1 MRPHLR
7 RRLPKKKNRSC
18 AGWMMTVRCRSSR
31 LVHRRRLP
39 KKKNRSCAGWMMT
52 VRGQSSRLVHRRRLP
67 KKKNRSCAGWM
78 MTVRGQSSRL
88 VHPQPGALHA
98 PAHAARP
105 RQQPRLGLLPS
116 SSEPWRHCPP
126 LRRASAPPIDDYQ
139 RHPVHPAA
147 CTASQQLQLYRT
159 STGLRPGAGG

>member
-1 MRPHLR
+1 MTVRGQSSRLVHR

-52 VRGQSSRLVHRRRLP
+52 VRCRSSRLL
-67 KKKNRSCAGWM
+67 
-78 MTVRGQSSRL
+78 Q
-88 VHPQPGALHA
+88 PQPGALHA

-116 SSEPWRHCPP
+116 SSEPWRHRPP
-126 LRRASAPPIDDYQ
+126 LRRASGPPIDDYQ
-139 RHPVHPAA
+139 RHPVHLHCIPAA
-147 CTASQQLQLYRT
+147 TQVLSTLGIRYDCTTVSH
-159 STGLRPGAGG
+159 